1 MSKKTNLEDPG
12 LRKMQKTVSRND
24 HSQDISDKL
33 SFLCEIVPYGK
44 NPIPILDDYL
54 ASIEKVFILA
64 GLWGTSL

>member
-1 MSKKTNLEDPG
+1 
-12 LRKMQKTVSRND
+12 MQKTVSRND